1 MSGRGGDTNR
11 DASNAPRR
19 IPRRRAPVLRLLA
32 WLAVLAVAV
41 LSLAPASLV
50 PSTEIPGPTEHV
62 AAYAAAILAF
72 GLAYPG
78 RTEEA
83 VMALLALSLALEALQ
98 ALSPGRTPDPGDA
111 AGSAAG
117 VLVGFVLA
125 KSVSRLR
132 RRFRSGNRER

>member
-1 MSGRGGDTNR
+1 MSGRAEDTKR
-11 DASNAPRR
+11 DASNASRR
-19 IPRRRAPVLRLLA
+19 LRRRGAPVLRLLA

-62 AAYAAAILAF
+62 AAYAVAILVF

-83 VMALLALSLALEALQ
+83 AMALLALALAFEALQ

-117 VLVGFVLA
+117 VLFGFVLA

-132 RRFRSGNRER
+132 RRFRSDSRER